1 MQAPKSKTKY
11 EITIENFNGIDLR
24 NSPSKVDFNRSP
36 MCPNMLRETR
46 GNNRKRHGYETVYSL
61 DAPINGFHTLRTATE
76 KVLIH
81 AGTKLYVMGETEPV
95 YSALNNHLSM
105 SRQVGGKL
113 YIFDGANFL
122 YYDGTTVASVENSA
136 YIPTTTIAKTYTGGG
151 TPLEPL
157 NLLTSKRIERFIGDD
172 TNKTFQLGS
181 TSLDAAAVVIKAL
194 NSSGTFDT
202 LTEGSH
208 FSVNRTAGTFT
219 LMTARPTPVTGE
231 DNLYVTY
238 AKTVEGYANKI
249 KKCDICTLY
258 GLNGQRDRIF
268 ASGNPDFPNYDW
280 YCKSNDPTMW
290 GDTWYSVI
298 GQEDSKIMGYSIVN
312 DYLVTHKDRAEND
325 SNANLRQGTYD
336 STNGIV
342 FKSAGSYAAA
352 GALSKY
358 AFVSFQNEPLYL
370 STDKNIHA
378 ITPSDVLGER
388 SSQER
393 SYFISS
399 ALATEDLTDA
409 YACYYN
415 GFYMLTV
422 GDKVYILD
430 SMQTTVEQN
439 RPYSTRQYES
449 YLFTGIGARVLYV
462 INDLLYF
469 GTADG
474 KVKRFMDKE
483 LNGFLDDGQNFPCY
497 WDTCEMYGT
506 KEELKKTF
514 RHLAVLLNSYVKTG
528 CKVWAKIDGIWEIL
542 FDYDETADYFD
553 FNNID
558 FSRFTFRTDGTPTII
573 GGKCKIRNVLHVQL
587 RFENSRNEPF
597 SVLWAKLKYTL
608 GNEYRK

>member
-1 MQAPKSKTKY
+1 MQAPKSKTKH
-11 EITIENFNGIDLR
+11 EITIEDFNGIDLR
-24 NSPSKVDFNRSP
+24 NAPSKVDFNRSP
-36 MCPNMLRETR
+36 MCPNMLRETK

-61 DAPINGFHTLRTATE
+61 DAPINGFHTLRTTIE

-81 AGTKLYVMGETEPV
+81 AGTKLYVMGETEPIH
-95 YSALNNHLSM
+95 STLNNHLSV

-122 YYDGTTVASVENSA
+122 SYDGTTVANVEDNA

-157 NLLTSKRIERFIGDD
+157 NLLTPKRIERFIGDD
-172 TNKTFQLGS
+172 THTTFQLGS
-181 TSLDAAAVVIKAL
+181 TNLDATAVEIKAL

-202 LTEGSH
+202 LTEGTH

-219 LMTARPTPVTGE
+219 LNTARPTPVTGE

-238 AKTVEGYANKI
+238 AKTVEGYANRV

-312 DYLVTHKDRAEND
+312 DFLVTHKDRAEND

-399 ALATEDLTDA
+399 ALAEEDLTDA

-415 GFYMLTV
+415 GFYMLAV
-422 GDKVYILD
+422 GDKIYILD
-430 SMQTTVEQN
+430 SMQTTIEQN

-449 YLFTGIGARVLYV
+449 YLFTGIGARILHV
-462 INDLLYF
+462 IGDTLYF

-474 KVKRFMDKE
+474 KIKRFMDKE
-483 LNGFLDDGQNFPCY
+483 LNGFLDDGQTFPCY
-497 WDTCEMYGT
+497 WDTCEIYGT

-514 RHLAVLLNSYVKTG
+514 RHLAVCLNSYVKTG
-528 CKVWAKIDGIWEIL
+528 CRVWAKIDGIWEIL
-542 FDYDETADYFD
+542 FEYDDTADYFD

-587 RFENSRNEPF
+587 RFENNRNEPF